1 MMDKEITEKPLVSVI
16 VPVYNAEK
24 YLPACLDS
32 ICDQTL
38 QELEIIV
45 VDDGST
51 DRSGEIADEYAAKDS
66 RIRVIHQKNAHLSAA
81 RNAGL
86 SIVKGY
92 YISFID
98 ADDWIDGEMLES
110 MYRVAE
116 SESLDFIVTGVRVEY
131 PRENRFYYQRVGS
144 YITATNRKEI
154 KELYFRLREVCLFN
168 YAWNKL
174 YRTSF
179 LQTKKLYF
187 TVEPP
192 YEDESFNMEVFM
204 NASSIGVLPDTPYCY
219 MRYDNGSIVASYK
232 ADLLEA
238 YAEKCKI
245 YSRFFSWLQMS
256 SEWID
261 SFLLDGWWGTYCG
274 YIQSLYKKNAKLNRN
289 KRLELIETHI
299 YRNCL
304 LQDLAL
310 SVQPRDRIEK
320 LFLFL
325 LQHGSSRQID
335 MMYSFLFY
343 LRYHLEPLYRYYRK
357 YKLGR

>member
-1 MMDKEITEKPLVSVI
+1 MEQKPFVSVI

-32 ICDQTL
+32 ICNQTL
-38 QELEIIV
+38 RELEIIV

-51 DRSGEIADEYAAKDS
+51 DRSGEIADEYAAKDG
-66 RIRVIHQKNAHLSAA
+66 RIRAIHQKNAHLSAA

-86 SIVKGY
+86 SVVKGY

-98 ADDWIDGEMLES
+98 ADDWIDREMLES

-116 SESLDFIVTGVRVEY
+116 SESLDLIVTGVRVEY
-131 PRENRFYYQRVGS
+131 PRENRFYYQRISTYVV
-144 YITATNRKEI
+144 TNKREEI
-154 KELYFRLREVCLFN
+154 KELYFKLRELCLFN

-179 LQTKKLYF
+179 LQTNKLYF

-204 NASSIGVLPDTPYCY
+204 NASLIGVLPDTPYHY

-238 YAEKCKI
+238 YTDKCKI

-261 SFLLDGWWGTYCG
+261 NFLREGWWGTYYG

-310 SVQPRDRIEK
+310 SVQPREKVEK

-325 LQHGSSRQID
+325 LQHGSVRQID
-335 MMYSFLFY
+335 RVYSFLFC
-343 LRYHLEPLYRYYRK
+343 LRYRLEPLYRCYRK
-357 YKLGR
+357 YKLKR